1 MLVAALALCSA
12 LPLLADGVLGM
23 GALMF
28 VYGLTIA
35 PFSACNSVLLGEAAP
50 PGTTTEAFAWSSS
63 MIFGGAALGSAL
75 AGLLVERSGPTAALL
90 VTAAAGLLATVA
102 AVSGLL
108 RMRPAAP
115 VAGVGGQD

>member
-1 MLVAALALCSA
+1 
-12 LPLLADGVLGM
+12 
-23 GALMF
+23 
-28 VYGLTIA
+28 
-35 PFSACNSVLLGEAAP
+35 
-50 PGTTTEAFAWSSS
+50 
-63 MIFGGAALGSAL
+63 
-75 AGLLVERSGPTAALL
+75 VERSGPTAGLL